1 MKKSVYQTGK
11 IVSSFL
17 LPSALSL
24 LFFFSFSIFSS
35 CITYKLEKALDPES
49 KEFLSKARYII
60 SKQERKIFLNL
71 PPSEREA
78 FIEEFWK
85 KRDPDP
91 RRMSLKN
98 SILPELKW
106 PTDSLKEAVLLVG
119 SRTEEEFIFFSALQ
133 IEEINIREV
142 TLFTESQWKYGIM
155 VFFPLFL

>member
-91 RRMSLKN
+91 Y
-98 SILPELKW
+98 
-106 PTDSLKEAVLLVG
+106 
-119 SRTEEEFIFFSALQ
+119 TEENEFKEQYLARIEMANRLFKGGGSPGWLQ
-133 IEEINIREV
+133 DRGRIYI
-142 TLFTESQWKYGIM
+142 LFGPPDRRDQYPRGYTFYGKP
-155 VFFPLFL
+155 VRTA

>member
-91 RRMSLKN
+91 Y
-98 SILPELKW
+98 
-106 PTDSLKEAVLLVG
+106 
-119 SRTEEEFIFFSALQ
+119 TEENEFKEQYLAR
-133 IEEINIREV
+133 IEMANR
-142 TLFTESQWKYGIM
+142 L
-155 VFFPLFL
+155 